1 MFIKEGS
8 LCYNI
13 IFEKST
19 MNDRHLCSA
28 KLIIFLYPALP
39 GVMLHQQNKKGLIH
53 ICISF
58 VSLIQANGLF
68 K

>member
-8 LCYNI
+8 LRYNI
-13 IFEKST
+13 IFERST

-39 GVMLHQQNKKGLIH
+39 GVVLHQQNKKGLIH
-53 ICISF
+53 LYLTCFINS
-58 VSLIQANGLF
+58 G
-68 K
+68 